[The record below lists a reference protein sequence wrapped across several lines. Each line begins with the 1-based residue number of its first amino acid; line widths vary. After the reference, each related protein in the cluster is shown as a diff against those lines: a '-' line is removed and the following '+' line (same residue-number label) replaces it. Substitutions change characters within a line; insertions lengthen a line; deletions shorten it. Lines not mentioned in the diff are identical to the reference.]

1 MPSFLPKQTSNTRET
16 PSTIHVHV
24 PDMPEYHVPT
34 APRLRLLVCNRLVSI
49 EAVSEIKI

>member
-1 MPSFLPKQTSNTRET
+1 MSSFLPKQTSNTRET

-24 PDMPEYHVPT
+24 PDMPEYHVPA
-34 APRLRLLVCNRLVSI
+34 APRLRLFACALLVSI